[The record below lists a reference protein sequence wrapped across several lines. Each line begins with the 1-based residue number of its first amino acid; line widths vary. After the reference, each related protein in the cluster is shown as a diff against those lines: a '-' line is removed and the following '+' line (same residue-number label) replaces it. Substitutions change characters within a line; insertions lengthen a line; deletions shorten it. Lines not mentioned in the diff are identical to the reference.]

1 MPNRGLLR
9 GPRSGLVVAV
19 ARRYWGA
26 NGPNWAAAV
35 GLRLLLALLPIA
47 VLAGLVIQEVL
58 PSATATPT
66 TPART
71 GLRIGLTRLQSEEQ
85 SLTSLL
91 SGLIGDLHT
100 SSHALGVISVLGLLW
115 VGSGLFACLESATA
129 ALYGTPG
136 RPYLRQRALGI
147 ALVIAFAA
155 LVVAGILTSVLLF
168 PLGSAVRQTGGVGR
182 SVVNARVT
190 LQPIAGVLIGV
201 ALFTLVFR
209 VLPTVRQ
216 RWLDVL
222 PGVVVAAAGN
232 TLLNLIWPVYLRY
245 ATSTLSVSYVV
256 FGFVVAIAT
265 YVSLLAQ
272 VLVVALALNA
282 TLRERRAERTE
293 RAAALAAATG

>member
-1 MPNRGLLR
+1 
-9 GPRSGLVVAV
+9 VVAV

-58 PSATATPT
+58 PSSVATTPSTATR
-66 TPART
+66 A
-71 GLRIGLTRLQSEEQ
+71 GLRIGLTRLQNEEQ

-100 SSHALGVISVLGLLW
+100 SSHTLGVLSVLGLLW
-115 VGSGLFACLESATA
+115 VGSGLFACMESATA
-129 ALYGTPG
+129 ALYGTRG
-136 RPYLRQRALGI
+136 RSYLRQRALGI
-147 ALVIAFAA
+147 ALVVVFAA
-155 LVVAGILTSVLLF
+155 IVVAGILTSVLLF
-168 PLGSAVRQTGGVGR
+168 PLGSAVQRTGTVGR
-182 SVVNARVT
+182 SVVNARIT
-190 LQPIAGVLIGV
+190 LQPIAGVVIGV
-201 ALFTLVFR
+201 LLFTLVFR
-209 VLPTVRQ
+209 VLPTVKQ
-216 RWLDVL
+216 RWIDVL

-232 TLLNLIWPVYLRY
+232 TLLNLIWPIYLRY

-272 VLVVALALNA
+272 VLVLAVALNA

-293 RAAALAAATG
+293 RAAALATVAG